1 MATDML
7 ENCELSA
14 LDDSRLGNRNFIDEG
29 QRVVKRQVV
38 QGGFMF
44 TGEEDFYNLFGSRN
58 KKKSNFRLAQRN
70 KYKDLKDDC
79 DNIQVSIDI
88 ISNDVATLLKRKS
101 DLENKERLSE
111 ANTVLGEFKNKQIA
125 NRCEEVKA
133 ASLKESERAKSL
145 ELLTSLSDTTV
156 DKAKGDLAGLIG
168 GDAKDGK
175 AGETVGGINKKV
187 LLYGGI
193 GLGVLVVAAILI
205 RK

>member
-7 ENCELSA
+7 ENCGLSA
-14 LDDSRLGNRNFIDEG
+14 LDDSRLGNKNFIDEG
-29 QRVVKRQVV
+29 QIAVKRQVI

-79 DNIQVSIDI
+79 DNIQISIDI
-88 ISNDVATLLKRKS
+88 ISNDVATLLKRRS
-101 DLENKERLSE
+101 DLETKERLIE
-111 ANTVLGEFKNKQIA
+111 ANVVLGEFKNKQIA

-145 ELLTSLSDTTV
+145 ELLTSISDTTV
-156 DKAKGDLAGLIG
+156 NKAKGDLAGLIG
-168 GDAKDGK
+168 GDAKDGG
-175 AGETVGGINKKV
+175 AATVGGINKKV

>member
-7 ENCELSA
+7 ENCGLSA
-14 LDDSRLGNRNFIDEG
+14 LDHSRLGNKNFIDEG
-29 QRVVKRQVV
+29 RVAVKRQVI

-44 TGEEDFYNLFGSRN
+44 TGEDDFYNLFGSRN
-58 KKKSNFRLAQRN
+58 KKKSNFRAAQRAL
-70 KYKDLKDDC
+70 YKDLKDDC
-79 DNIQVSIDI
+79 DNIQLSIDI
-88 ISNDVATLLKRKS
+88 ISNDVATLLKKKS
-101 DLENKERLSE
+101 DLETKERLSE
-111 ANTVLGEFKNKQIA
+111 ANNVLGEFKRKQIA

-145 ELLTSLSDTTV
+145 ELLTSISDTTV
-156 DKAKGDLAGLIG
+156 NKAKGDLAGLTSA
-168 GDAKDGK
+168 DAKDGK
-175 AGETVGGINKKV
+175 ASETVGGVNKKV

>member
-7 ENCELSA
+7 ENCGLSA

-29 QRVVKRQVV
+29 QIAVKRQVI

-79 DNIQVSIDI
+79 DNIQISIDI
-88 ISNDVATLLKRKS
+88 ISNDVATLLKRRS

-111 ANTVLGEFKNKQIA
+111 ANAVLGEFKNKQIA

-133 ASLKESERAKSL
+133 AALKESERAKSL
-145 ELLTSLSDTTV
+145 ELLTSISDTTV
-156 DKAKGDLAGLIG
+156 NKAKGDLTGLIG
-168 GDAKDGK
+168 GDAKDGS
-175 AGETVGGINKKV
+175 AAIVGGINKKV

>member
-7 ENCELSA
+7 ENCGLSA

-29 QRVVKRQVV
+29 QIAVKRQLV

-44 TGEEDFYNLFGSRN
+44 TGEEDFYNLFGSRK
-58 KKKSNFRLAQRN
+58 KKKSNFREAQRN

-88 ISNDVATLLKRKS
+88 ISNDVATLLKRRS
-101 DLENKERLSE
+101 DLETKERLSE
-111 ANTVLGEFKNKQIA
+111 ANAVLGEFKNKQIA

-156 DKAKGDLAGLIG
+156 DKAKGDLGGLIG